1 MRPIAF
7 TIGDAEIALQRVT
20 GHLAL
25 SELFQLTV
33 EGTVDEEVAAATDL
47 LGEPFSLTLE
57 DPFEARVNLHG
68 VVMSVERRTLGPN
81 ARELKMVLAPAVAPL
96 TIGRNA
102 KVFQEV
108 TVVDAVDSVL

>member
-33 EGTVDEEVAAATDL
+33 EGTVDEEVSAATDL

-57 DPFEARVNLHG
+57 DPFDRSTSQAHAFTG
-68 VVMSVERRTLGPN
+68 G
-81 ARELKMVLAPAVAPL
+81 LAFRF
-96 TIGRNA
+96 G
-102 KVFQEV
+102 E
-108 TVVDAVDSVL
+108 